1 MSRTLTAADRSALIR
16 LASTME
22 KGSPERKAILAGL
35 GVGDSREIAQL
46 AKKLLDAVDRTPASS
61 KRLMGG
67 IHNRFFALI
76 ENGAADLSSYAG
88 FSNLHDH
95 LLNPPWKARSVD
107 EDRLRATLREDIENR
122 LDLLTKAVADARV
135 AYEGLKEVF
144 DAVDEVDKKFGR

>member
-16 LASTME
+16 LASTMP

-35 GVGDSREIAQL
+35 GVGDSREVEQL
-46 AKKLLDAVDRTPASS
+46 AKKLLDAVDRTPESS

-67 IHNRFFALI
+67 LHNRFFAII
-76 ENGAADLSSYAG
+76 ENGAADLSSYAEW
-88 FSNLHDH
+88 SDPSAPVH
-95 LLNPPWKARSVD
+95 PSWKARSVD
-107 EDRLRATLREDIENR
+107 EDRLRASIREDIEDR